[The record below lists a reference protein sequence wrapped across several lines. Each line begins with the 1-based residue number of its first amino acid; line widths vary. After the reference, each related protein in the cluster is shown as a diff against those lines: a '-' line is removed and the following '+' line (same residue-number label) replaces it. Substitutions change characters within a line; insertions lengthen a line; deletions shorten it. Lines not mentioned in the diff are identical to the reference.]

1 MSKTVNQSRPLE
13 SVESSE
19 LRLELHLRAGPRYQC
34 QDPHCKSY
42 EDGPS
47 TFDCCPNCGKKGFLS
62 MKFKLDKSSPQYQQW
77 LERTFAQYRGFE
89 DQPKKG
95 D

>member
-34 QDPHCKSY
+34 QSRDCKSY
-42 EDGPS
+42 EDGPGQYD
-47 TFDCCPNCGKKGFLS
+47 TCPNCGKKGFLS
-62 MKFKLDKSSPQYQQW
+62 GGFTVDKSSPQYERW
-77 LERTFAQYRGFE
+77 IDRTFAEYRQ
-89 DQPKKG
+89 DQKNG